1 MTDLEPRSIQLLAEV
16 EKAGGMFI
24 SPNGQPVGLQLPP
37 DMPFDR
43 YEAIG
48 QMFWSVHEL
57 SRWCVGDW
65 IAYGEDTYRNDIYMQ
80 AVGMTGLSINTLQNY
95 ASASRL
101 VPPQRRRPNVSH
113 SIHVEVKGLPA
124 GSQKRLLAKAERE
137 HLTKEA
143 VRGLV
148 REEQGYEPEPIAREV
163 CGECGRPLP

>member
-1 MTDLEPRSIQLLAEV
+1 VTDLEPRSIQLLAEV
-16 EKAGGMFI
+16 EKAGGMFVGA
-24 SPNGQPVGLQLPP
+24 NGQPVGLHLPP

-65 IAYGEDTYRNDIYMQ
+65 IAYGEDTYRDDIYLQ
-80 AVGMTGLSINTLQNY
+80 AVGMTGLSKNTLENY

-101 VPPQRRRPNVSH
+101 VPPQRRRPGVSH
-113 SIHVEVKGLPA
+113 SIHVEVKSLPA
-124 GSQKRLLAKAERE
+124 GSQRRLLAKAERE
-137 HLTKEA
+137 QLTKEA

-148 REEQGYEPEPIAREV
+148 REEKGIPPEPIERDV
-163 CGECGRPLP
+163 CPECKRPL